1 MIKSSA
7 TTRLVVTVIG
17 TILLPLVIY
26 SIYEITSIKED
37 EEVME
42 RIYKDQL
49 DAILFS
55 ANQYSDDAIN
65 GVLDKFESRL
75 STNLALIGQNNS
87 FLQYSNILSAYLIR
101 ADSSYQS
108 VLTIDST
115 VAAVDWKS
123 IAEEFLDK
131 NQLIIDQILRYKE
144 AGYRKIEPQVT
155 TSIHGKEVQVIFAI
169 LELSKGE
176 KVILIGFIDVLGF
189 AEDVLSPKLQQIAGE
204 DLVISLS
211 SANSNE
217 LIFCTDSLTN
227 EISLSKPMW
236 LFPNMFMGISSQNK
250 SVKELVAERTRF
262 NLLAAF
268 ILILLLIFGFSLVLR
283 NLRREI
289 HLAQTK
295 SDFVSNVS
303 HEIRTPLALISM
315 FAETLMLDRVPN
327 AEKRKEYE
335 KIIFKETHRLTNIV
349 NKILNFSQIE
359 AGNRRYSFSKFDLN
373 DLVYEITHDYEFHLE
388 RNGFTH
394 EIKYLETTLPILADK
409 EAIYEALVNLL
420 DNAMKY
426 SDDTRHININTGM
439 NESGVFVEISDQGIG
454 ISPNEVKQIFD
465 KFYRVTDGD
474 VHTRKG
480 AGLGLSLVHH
490 IMDAH
495 KGDIEVESTKDY
507 GSTFRLVFK
516 NIIDDQNTY
525 S

>member
-1 MIKSSA
+1 
-7 TTRLVVTVIG
+7 
-17 TILLPLVIY
+17 
-26 SIYEITSIKED
+26 
-37 EEVME
+37 
-42 RIYKDQL
+42 
-49 DAILFS
+49 
-55 ANQYSDDAIN
+55 
-65 GVLDKFESRL
+65 
-75 STNLALIGQNNS
+75 
-87 FLQYSNILSAYLIR
+87 
-101 ADSSYQS
+101 
-108 VLTIDST
+108 
-115 VAAVDWKS
+115 
-123 IAEEFLDK
+123 
-131 NQLIIDQILRYKE
+131 
-144 AGYRKIEPQVT
+144 
-155 TSIHGKEVQVIFAI
+155 
-169 LELSKGE
+169 
-176 KVILIGFIDVLGF
+176 
-189 AEDVLSPKLQQIAGE
+189 
-204 DLVISLS
+204 
-211 SANSNE
+211 
-217 LIFCTDSLTN
+217 
-227 EISLSKPMW
+227 
-236 LFPNMFMGISSQNK
+236 
-250 SVKELVAERTRF
+250 
-262 NLLAAF
+262 
-268 ILILLLIFGFSLVLR
+268 
-283 NLRREI
+283 
-289 HLAQTK
+289 LAQTK

-394 EIKYLETTLPILADK
+394 EIKYIESTLPILADK

-426 SDDTRHININTGM
+426 SDDTRHISINTGM

-516 NIIDDQNTY
+516 KIIDDQNTY

>member
-1 MIKSSA
+1 
-7 TTRLVVTVIG
+7 
-17 TILLPLVIY
+17 
-26 SIYEITSIKED
+26 
-37 EEVME
+37 
-42 RIYKDQL
+42 
-49 DAILFS
+49 
-55 ANQYSDDAIN
+55 
-65 GVLDKFESRL
+65 
-75 STNLALIGQNNS
+75 
-87 FLQYSNILSAYLIR
+87 
-101 ADSSYQS
+101 
-108 VLTIDST
+108 
-115 VAAVDWKS
+115 
-123 IAEEFLDK
+123 
-131 NQLIIDQILRYKE
+131 
-144 AGYRKIEPQVT
+144 
-155 TSIHGKEVQVIFAI
+155 
-169 LELSKGE
+169 
-176 KVILIGFIDVLGF
+176 
-189 AEDVLSPKLQQIAGE
+189 
-204 DLVISLS
+204 
-211 SANSNE
+211 
-217 LIFCTDSLTN
+217 
-227 EISLSKPMW
+227 
-236 LFPNMFMGISSQNK
+236 MFMGISSQNK

>member
-1 MIKSSA
+1 
-7 TTRLVVTVIG
+7 
-17 TILLPLVIY
+17 
-26 SIYEITSIKED
+26 
-37 EEVME
+37 
-42 RIYKDQL
+42 
-49 DAILFS
+49 
-55 ANQYSDDAIN
+55 
-65 GVLDKFESRL
+65 
-75 STNLALIGQNNS
+75 
-87 FLQYSNILSAYLIR
+87 
-101 ADSSYQS
+101 
-108 VLTIDST
+108 
-115 VAAVDWKS
+115 
-123 IAEEFLDK
+123 
-131 NQLIIDQILRYKE
+131 
-144 AGYRKIEPQVT
+144 
-155 TSIHGKEVQVIFAI
+155 
-169 LELSKGE
+169 
-176 KVILIGFIDVLGF
+176 
-189 AEDVLSPKLQQIAGE
+189 
-204 DLVISLS
+204 
-211 SANSNE
+211 
-217 LIFCTDSLTN
+217 
-227 EISLSKPMW
+227 MW

-394 EIKYLETTLPILADK
+394 EIKYIDTTLPILADK

-474 VHTRKG
+474 IHTRKG

-516 NIIDDQNTY
+516 KIIDDQNTY